1 MEAPDIAT
9 LSGARGRLPGLD
21 GLRAVAVLLV
31 IFHHLCSQGTF
42 AGWPAVAD
50 VLKRGSF
57 GVQIFFVLSGFLIT
71 WLLLGED
78 ARHGQIALGRFYV
91 RRALRILP
99 PALLYLAVMFVL
111 TLAGVFAI
119 GRRDFLYS
127 LFFIRNA
134 YGVGGDPQLAHYWS
148 LAVEEQFYLTWPFAF
163 FVLRGRL
170 RLAVTLALVGALSVW
185 RALPVVHFGVTAA
198 GGQGLLIGCALAQLR
213 HLAPGTIEMRSP
225 HLRAGV
231 VFLCTAVIA
240 VVAFAGIPTL
250 ERSGSAQTLALLA
263 VGTLV
268 NAVAQGPVTFV
279 SPLLGSTPLEWTGR
293 LSYSLYLWQQLFCWG
308 PWPGSLAAGQ
318 WPFLVAA
325 SFLAAAASYYGVEQP
340 ALALRARLEPRMFPP
355 AGRPAHSRPEPTT
368 TT

>member
-148 LAVEEQFYLTWPFAF
+148 LAVEEQFYL
-163 FVLRGRL
+163 
-170 RLAVTLALVGALSVW
+170 VW
-185 RALPVVHFGVTAA
+185 PVVV
-198 GGQGLLIGCALAQLR
+198 ALA
-213 HLAPGTIEMRSP
+213 
-225 HLRAGV
+225 
-231 VFLCTAVIA
+231 
-240 VVAFAGIPTL
+240 
-250 ERSGSAQTLALLA
+250 
-263 VGTLV
+263 
-268 NAVAQGPVTFV
+268 
-279 SPLLGSTPLEWTGR
+279 
-293 LSYSLYLWQQLFCWG
+293 
-308 PWPGSLAAGQ
+308 
-318 WPFLVAA
+318 
-325 SFLAAAASYYGVEQP
+325 
-340 ALALRARLEPRMFPP
+340 
-355 AGRPAHSRPEPTT
+355 SRTWL
-368 TT
+368 

>member
-1 MEAPDIAT
+1 MTD
-9 LSGARGRLPGLD
+9 ARSRLPGLD
-21 GLRAVAVLLV
+21 GLRAIAVLLV

-42 AGWPAVAD
+42 GQWPGVAE

-71 WLLLGED
+71 WLLLGEE
-78 ARHGQIALGRFYV
+78 ARHGRISLGRFYF

-99 PALLYLAVMFVL
+99 PALLYIAVMFVL
-111 TLAGVFAI
+111 TLAGILAI

-163 FVLRGRL
+163 LMLRGRV
-170 RLAVTLALVGALSVW
+170 RLAATLALVGALSVW

-213 HLAPGTIEMRSP
+213 HLAPGTLDMRSP
-225 HLRAGV
+225 HVRAGV
-231 VFLCTAVIA
+231 VLACAAVVA
-240 VVAFAGIPTL
+240 VVAFAGLPAL

-263 VGTLV
+263 VGGLV
-268 NAVAQGPVTFV
+268 TAVAQGPVTMV
-279 SPLLGSTPLEWTGR
+279 SPLLGAAPLEWIGR

-340 ALALRARLEPRMFPP
+340 ALALRARLEPRIFPP
-355 AGRPAHSRPEPTT
+355 GRRTPASRIEPATT
-368 TT
+368 T